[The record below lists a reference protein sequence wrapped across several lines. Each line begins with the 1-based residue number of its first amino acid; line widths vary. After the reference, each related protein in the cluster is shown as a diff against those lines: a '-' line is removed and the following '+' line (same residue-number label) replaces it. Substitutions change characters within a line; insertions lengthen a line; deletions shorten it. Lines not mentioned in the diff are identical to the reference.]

1 MFSPNGLISGVY
13 TVDYSLSGC
22 TDDMEITILE
32 INAGEDISACPNAP
46 IFNLNSSL
54 TTPGGTWSGNG
65 IQSNGDINV
74 GSSVTT
80 IPAIYTL
87 LNGCSDT
94 ILVNVDGINVQ
105 VDDTICQNSGI
116 YTLNFSPLNGV
127 WSVPPVNPLINSNC
141 ITSINNFPYQIGWE
155 SGFNNW
161 SNDPSNDFDWSI
173 NNGGTPSVRTGPSSA
188 IQGLSY
194 VYTEAL
200 DLIILIKPLFW
211 LVLVSILQ
219 NTITLFFIFGI
230 INMVLVKEV
239 FLLILLHQMVQT
251 TIRMFFSHLVIKEI
265 NGMKLV

>member
-1 MFSPNGLISGVY
+1 MWFSSSCQNNISICQNQGPTSLIAIPTGGNWSGTGIVSSSNGVFSPNGLISGVY

-54 TTPGGTWSGNG
+54 TTHVGTWSGNG

-87 LNGCSDT
+87 SNGCSDT

-105 VDDTICQNSGI
+105 ADDTICQNSGI

-161 SNDPSNDFDWSI
+161 SNDPSNDF
-173 NNGGTPSVRTGPSSA
+173 TG
-188 IQGLSY
+188 L
-194 VYTEAL
+194 
-200 DLIILIKPLFW
+200 
-211 LVLVSILQ
+211 
-219 NTITLFFIFGI
+219 
-230 INMVLVKEV
+230 
-239 FLLILLHQMVQT
+239 
-251 TIRMFFSHLVIKEI
+251 
-265 NGMKLV
+265 